1 MGAFPDVAGAA
12 VAEDARTIG
21 HATGAVSVFWLVF
34 SPMLFREHLSH
45 SLSFLIVIL
54 LCGNQD
60 WAVRADN
67 PAVGHNP
74 PMPFTVP
81 KYVDD
86 LPDFQ
91 YPATTSASD
100 SKRGR

>member
-1 MGAFPDVAGAA
+1 MGAFPDFAGAA

-21 HATGAVSVFWLVF
+21 HATGAVGVFWPVF
-34 SPMLFREHLSH
+34 SPILFREHLSH

-86 LPDFQ
+86 LLNFQ